1 MHGVHGRVLIVD
13 LASGKSEMLP
23 LPGVVYERLIGGVGL
38 ATYLLNCFCP
48 AGIDPLGP
56 ENPLIFATSPFI
68 GTGITT
74 ASKLAVATKSP
85 QTGMIGD
92 SLSSSYLAI
101 AMKRTGFDAVVLTGS
116 APDWSYL
123 VIDNDQVKLQ
133 SATDLRGQDPSETS
147 ELLRA
152 RLGNSFRIA
161 AIGIA
166 GERLVR
172 YASICNDGRLA

>member
-48 AGIDPLGP
+48 AGIDPYSP

-101 AMKRTGFDAVVLTGS
+101 ALKRTGFDAVVLTGS
-116 APDWSYL
+116 SPDWSFL
-123 VIDNDQVKLQ
+123 VIDDAKVTVQP
-133 SATDLRGQDPSETS
+133 ATGLVGLDPSETS
-147 ELLRA
+147 
-152 RLGNSFRIA
+152 
-161 AIGIA
+161 
-166 GERLVR
+166 
-172 YASICNDGRLA
+172 D